1 MSKITIRP
9 MEPEDWDA
17 VSRIY
22 LEGIATEHATF
33 QTTCPPY
40 AAWDAS
46 HTKDCRLVLLVN
58 DVIAGWTALHRVDP
72 RWCYRGVAEVSIYV
86 GEQFRGHG
94 LGCHLLAE
102 LCRQAE
108 EAGYWTLQSTVL
120 QDNAAS
126 RALHTKCGFRLVG
139 RRERIARDCH
149 GRWLDTF
156 LMERRAGG
164 LQKAVRYKKGLCTLT
179 MQSPF
184 LFRLFTSRQAYLSSP
199 STSTLPSTTAPAWER
214 WNMLSTTAQ
223 YLSARQT
230 IMASRQG
237 GT

>member
-46 HTKDCRLVLLVN
+46 HTKDCRLVRL
-58 DVIAGWTALHRVDP
+58 
-72 RWCYRGVAEVSIYV
+72 VSIYV

-126 RALHTKCGFRLVG
+126 RALHTK
-139 RRERIARDCH
+139 
-149 GRWLDTF
+149 
-156 LMERRAGG
+156 
-164 LQKAVRYKKGLCTLT
+164 
-179 MQSPF
+179 
-184 LFRLFTSRQAYLSSP
+184 
-199 STSTLPSTTAPAWER
+199 
-214 WNMLSTTAQ
+214 
-223 YLSARQT
+223 
-230 IMASRQG
+230 
-237 GT
+237 

>member
-126 RALHTKCGFRLVG
+126 RALHTWC
-139 RRERIARDCH
+139 
-149 GRWLDTF
+149 
-156 LMERRAGG
+156 AG
-164 LQKAVRYKKGLCTLT
+164 QCCQPCPAHQVW
-179 MQSPF
+179 
-184 LFRLFTSRQAYLSSP
+184 
-199 STSTLPSTTAPAWER
+199 LPSGRPPRAHCAG
-214 WNMLSTTAQ
+214 LSWPLAGH
-223 YLSARQT
+223 LPHG
-230 IMASRQG
+230 ASCRCG
-237 GT
+237 

>member
-1 MSKITIRP
+1 MSKITIRA
-9 MEPEDWDA
+9 MEPEDWNA

-156 LMERRAGG
+156 LMERRAAADEPEG
-164 LQKAVRYKKGLCTLT
+164 YKKL
-179 MQSPF
+179 
-184 LFRLFTSRQAYLSSP
+184 
-199 STSTLPSTTAPAWER
+199 
-214 WNMLSTTAQ
+214 
-223 YLSARQT
+223 
-230 IMASRQG
+230 
-237 GT
+237 